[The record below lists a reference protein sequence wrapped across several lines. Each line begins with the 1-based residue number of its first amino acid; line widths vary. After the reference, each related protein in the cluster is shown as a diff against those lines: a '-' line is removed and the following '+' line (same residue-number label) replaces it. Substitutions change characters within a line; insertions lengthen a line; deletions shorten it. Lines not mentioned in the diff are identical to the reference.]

1 MNKLI
6 HYVKI
11 NNRFYEKEEKME
23 QFINLLNYTFIQ
35 RALICGVAISLCAAL
50 IGVTLILKN
59 YSMIGHGLGEVGF
72 ASLTLAVALGLP
84 PLAVSLPIVMV
95 AAIIIMI
102 ISQKKGE
109 SGDIPIALV
118 STGAL
123 ALGIIITSL
132 STGFNI
138 DVSNYMFGSILS
150 MKRSD
155 VIISVILSMVV
166 FAIYMIF
173 YNRLFMITYDEKFAK
188 ARGIN
193 VTFYQFLISFLTALI
208 VVLGMRMMGTLLI
221 SSLIVFPAIIAKG
234 LTGSFKE
241 LIIISGIIS
250 VICFIL
256 GMLLSFFINL
266 PTGASIVLVYI
277 VLLII
282 TKIVNKVIA

>member
-1 MNKLI
+1 
-6 HYVKI
+6 
-11 NNRFYEKEEKME
+11 ME
-23 QFINLLNYTFIQ
+23 QFINLLNYTFLQ

-50 IGVTLILKN
+50 IGVTLVLKN

>member
-1 MNKLI
+1 M
-6 HYVKI
+6 
-11 NNRFYEKEEKME
+11 EK
-23 QFINLLNYTFIQ
+23 FINLLNYTFIQ

-50 IGVTLILKN
+50 IGVTLVLKN

>member
-1 MNKLI
+1 
-6 HYVKI
+6 
-11 NNRFYEKEEKME
+11 ME

-50 IGVTLILKN
+50 IGVTLVLKN

-150 MKRSD
+150 MKRSN

>member
-1 MNKLI
+1 
-6 HYVKI
+6 
-11 NNRFYEKEEKME
+11 ME
-23 QFINLLNYTFIQ
+23 QFINLLNYTFLQ

-50 IGVTLILKN
+50 IGVTLVLKN

-132 STGFNI
+132 STVFNI

>member
-1 MNKLI
+1 
-6 HYVKI
+6 
-11 NNRFYEKEEKME
+11 ME
-23 QFINLLNYTFIQ
+23 QIINLLSYTFIQ
-35 RALICGVAISLCAAL
+35 RALICGITISLCAAL
-50 IGVTLILKN
+50 IGVILVLKN

-72 ASLTLAVALGLP
+72 ASLTLAVALNLP
-84 PLAVSLPIVMV
+84 LLSVSIPIVLI
-95 AAIIIMI
+95 AAVIIMI

-109 SGDIPIALV
+109 SGDIQIALV

-123 ALGIIITSL
+123 ALGIIITSI

-155 VIISVILSMVV
+155 VIISVILSIAV
-166 FAIYMIF
+166 FAVYMIY

-221 SSLIVFPAIIAKG
+221 SSLIVFPAIIARG
-234 LTGSFKE
+234 LTNSFKE

-250 VICFIL
+250 IICFIL
-256 GMLLSFFINL
+256 GMLLSFFMNL
-266 PTGASIVLVYI
+266 PTGASIVLIYI
-277 VLLII
+277 ILLLI
-282 TKIVNKVIA
+282 TKVVKKILI

>member
-1 MNKLI
+1 
-6 HYVKI
+6 
-11 NNRFYEKEEKME
+11 ME

-50 IGVTLILKN
+50 IGVTLVLKN

-234 LTGSFKE
+234 VTGSFKE

>member
-1 MNKLI
+1 
-6 HYVKI
+6 
-11 NNRFYEKEEKME
+11 ME

-50 IGVTLILKN
+50 IGVTLVLKN

-173 YNRLFMITYDEKFAK
+173 YNRLFMMTYDEKFAK

>member
-1 MNKLI
+1 
-6 HYVKI
+6 
-11 NNRFYEKEEKME
+11 ME

-50 IGVTLILKN
+50 IGVILVLKN

-150 MKRSD
+150 MKKTD
-155 VIISVILSMVV
+155 VIISVILSIAV
-166 FAIYMIF
+166 FTVYMIF

-250 VICFIL
+250 VVCFIL

-266 PTGASIVLVYI
+266 PTGASIVLVYVI
-277 VLLII
+277 LLVI

>member
-1 MNKLI
+1 
-6 HYVKI
+6 
-11 NNRFYEKEEKME
+11 ME

-50 IGVTLILKN
+50 IGVTLVLKN

-155 VIISVILSMVV
+155 VIISVILSMAV

>member
-1 MNKLI
+1 
-6 HYVKI
+6 
-11 NNRFYEKEEKME
+11 ME

-50 IGVTLILKN
+50 IGVTLVLKN

-150 MKRSD
+150 MKRSE

>member
-1 MNKLI
+1 
-6 HYVKI
+6 
-11 NNRFYEKEEKME
+11 ME

-35 RALICGVAISLCAAL
+35 RALICGVEISLCAAL
-50 IGVTLILKN
+50 IGVTLVLKN

>member
-1 MNKLI
+1 
-6 HYVKI
+6 
-11 NNRFYEKEEKME
+11 ME
-23 QFINLLNYTFIQ
+23 RFINLLNYTFIQ

-50 IGVTLILKN
+50 IGVTLVLKN

-84 PLAVSLPIVMV
+84 PLAVSLPIVV

-166 FAIYMIF
+166 YMIF

-241 LIIISGIIS
+241 LIIISRIIS